1 MTDTRVHLAN
11 KHGDANDNQVY
22 VFATSLESLKRKVD
36 VCWEKTEVGI
46 CLTVQDTGIGC
57 APDVVNQIFEPFVVG
72 RALGCVRVTAVENGA
87 AEIIRSAVPRQDSS
101 ESRKR
106 EGIGLGLAVT
116 RRVRSAKNGSNH
128 LQPAKF
134 GDLTG

>member
-57 APDVVNQIFEPFVVG
+57 APDVVNQIFEPFVVEDG
-72 RALGCVRVTAVENGA
+72 RWDVFESLRLKMGPQKSFDPRFPVRILQSPE
-87 AEIIRSAVPRQDSS
+87 S
-101 ESRKR
+101 EK
-106 EGIGLGLAVT
+106 EL
-116 RRVRSAKNGSNH
+116 
-128 LQPAKF
+128 
-134 GDLTG
+134 D